1 MPTAI
6 ALIADCP
13 NTRQHLRA
21 LIAAD
26 SGMLPLGCAASPA
39 AAETLIS
46 RSSANVY
53 LILCHLADSQ
63 APRLTRLALDTHPG
77 CAVAVVAKSGDDA
90 LLYACLQAGA
100 NACLQ
105 TECSAAELRDCLR
118 ALRSGSAFLCPTSAH
133 QLLRRLQASA
143 PAPLATPLTG
153 RESDILRALGK
164 GLTMNE
170 IGNLHGISPHTA
182 AHHVKRIYRKLGVH
196 TRGEAVYEATQM
208 GLL

>member
-6 ALIADCP
+6 AFISDCP
-13 NTRQHLRA
+13 ATSRHLRG
-21 LIAAD
+21 LIGAD
-26 SGMLPLGCAASPA
+26 SGLLPLGSAASLG
-39 AAETLIS
+39 AAETLIGRS
-46 RSSANVY
+46 RANVF
-53 LILCHLADSQ
+53 LILCRLADNQ
-63 APRLTRLALDTHPG
+63 APRLTRLVLDTHPG
-77 CAVAVVAKSGDDA
+77 CAVAIVAGGGDDA

-118 ALRSGSAFLCPTSAH
+118 ALRGGTAYLCPSSAH
-133 QLLRRLQASA
+133 QLLRRLQAHA
-143 PAPLATPLTG
+143 PAPLATPLTS

-170 IGNLHGISPHTA
+170 IGGLHGISPHTA